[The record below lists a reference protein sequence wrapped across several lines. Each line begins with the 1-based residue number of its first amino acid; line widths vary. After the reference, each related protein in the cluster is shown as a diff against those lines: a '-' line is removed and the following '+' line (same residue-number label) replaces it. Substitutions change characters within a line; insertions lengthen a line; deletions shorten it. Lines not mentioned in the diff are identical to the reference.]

1 MLVPFVL
8 IECPSLP
15 QLMYRALRLT
25 PLPHACFYTWTSYF
39 APVASLF
46 DPELIPPWVFI
57 SKQPIFAWGFIMLRV
72 FSFVP
77 NSACFFKNSSLY
89 VELYYLI
96 LSIY

>member
-1 MLVPFVL
+1 MLKSKDVIVHFSVRKVTMLVPFVL

-57 SKQPIFAWGFIMLRV
+57 FT
-72 FSFVP
+72 
-77 NSACFFKNSSLY
+77 
-89 VELYYLI
+89 
-96 LSIY
+96 